1 MAEAVAT
8 PLEPAPV
15 ANLVQAQT
23 LRMERFRA
31 VSSGIVETAGSTF
44 VLLFAVQQLNCGA
57 TAKAL
62 LSAGGSIGLL
72 LTPLVLHW
80 TARRGI
86 KSARAAGYVHL
97 AGAGFF
103 LISALIPDTNVF
115 IAASV
120 LALTCT
126 AASIPLMTQIY
137 QDNYPAHLRGRLFS
151 STNMIRIA
159 VAGVFAYIAGHLL
172 NDHLEHYQ
180 WAMGAFALGMAC
192 SAFFLLRCPSRT
204 LLNHGMGPFHALR
217 FVRQDQV
224 FRRTLISWM
233 LMGFA
238 NLMMVPLRIEYMG
251 NPAYGLALA
260 PAMIALLNAT
270 IPNGARLILSPLWG
284 RMFDRMNFF
293 VLRICLNVGFVIGIL
308 AFFTGDTEAG
318 LVFGAVIFG
327 IAFAGGDVAWSL
339 WVTKMAP
346 PDHVADYMS
355 VHTFLTGIRGVIAPL
370 VAFHLLQVI
379 DIVWLAAGC
388 ATLIVLASLLLIPE
402 ARAWRKE
409 HPHPAPPQDV

>member
-1 MAEAVAT
+1 MADAVAT
-8 PLEPAPV
+8 PLERAPAAV
-15 ANLVQAQT
+15 DGIQAQT

-44 VLLFAVQQLNCGA
+44 VLLFAVQHLNCGA
-57 TAKAL
+57 TEKAF
-62 LSAGGSIGLL
+62 LSAGGSLGLL

-80 TARRGI
+80 SGQRGI
-86 KSARAAGYVHL
+86 KSATAAGCVHL
-97 AGAGFF
+97 AGAIFF
-103 LISALIPDTNVF
+103 LLAALIPHP
-115 IAASV
+115 IAYVAACV
-120 LALTCT
+120 LALTST

-137 QDNYPAHLRGRLFS
+137 QDNYPAKDRGRLFS

-159 VAGVFAYIAGHLL
+159 VSASFAYVAGQWL
-172 NDHLEHYQ
+172 NDRLHMYQ
-180 WAMGAFALGMAC
+180 WAMVAFSIAMLC

-204 LLNHGMGPFHALR
+204 MTRHDNGPFHALR
-217 FVRQDQV
+217 FVRQDPV

-251 NPAYGLALA
+251 NPVYGLALA

-270 IPNGARLILSPLWG
+270 IPSAARLVLSPVWG

-293 VLRICLNVGFVIGIL
+293 VLRICLNLGFVISIL
-308 AFFTGDTEAG
+308 AFFTGNSEAG
-318 LVFGAVIFG
+318 LYAGAVIFG

-355 VHTFLTGIRGVIAPL
+355 VHTFLTGVRGMIAPL
-370 VAFHLLQVI
+370 VAFHLLQLVKI
-379 DIVWLAAGC
+379 EWLAAGC
-388 ATLIVLASLLLIPE
+388 ASMIVLASLLLIPE
-402 ARAWRKE
+402 ARAYKKE
-409 HPHPAPPQDV
+409 EPPTGTH